1 MLFQPFPNQR
11 ERSEGNGMKIGIRGE
26 IGYVGVKS
34 WRKKATFVT
43 GGNVLEK
50 CRKMNEGFPGE
61 GCTGWWMRG

>member
-1 MLFQPFPNQR
+1 
-11 ERSEGNGMKIGIRGE
+11 MKIGIRGE